1 MVYKEYI
8 SLTDLARYADA
19 DDPRFPIQNWM
30 RKKNVILFL
39 GLWESINNE
48 NCKRVEF
55 DSFEKT
61 AGSNNLKYHHKI
73 IKMVIFSK

>member
-30 RKKNVILFL
+30 RKKNVLFL
-39 GLWESINNE
+39 GLRESINNE

-55 DSFEKT
+55 DSFEKE
-61 AGSNNLKYHHKI
+61 AGNN
-73 IKMVIFSK
+73 

>member
-1 MVYKEYI
+1 MIFMVYKEYI

-48 NCKRVEF
+48 NFKRVEF
-55 DSFEKT
+55 DSFEKA
-61 AGSNNLKYHHKI
+61 AGSN
-73 IKMVIFSK
+73 